1 LKHKIIT
8 IDGPAGSGKAR
19 IASYIA
25 KKWKYYHLDSG
36 ILYRRLAYLILNN
49 KIKLSDKKQIEN
61 FLAKTNTISPR
72 NSIKLRTEKI
82 SKAASKIAIY
92 KKIRNYIN
100 IQQKNIIQK
109 ELKNRGCVI
118 DGRDIGSVVFK
129 KANIK
134 IFVIVNAKIRAK
146 RRYKQLIDIGEK
158 SIYAKILEEIKLRD
172 NKDKKRKNSPM
183 KVPYKAHI
191 IDNSESFSN
200 TIFQI
205 NKIIQ
210 KNS

>member
-1 LKHKIIT
+1 MKHKIIT

-36 ILYRRLAYLILNN
+36 ILYRRLAYLILKN

-92 KKIRNYIN
+92 IKIRNYIN
-100 IQQKNIIQK
+100 IQQKNIIKK

>member
-1 LKHKIIT
+1 MKHKIIT

-36 ILYRRLAYLILNN
+36 ILYRRLAYLILKN

>member
-1 LKHKIIT
+1 MKHKIIT

>member
-1 LKHKIIT
+1 MKHKIIT

-36 ILYRRLAYLILNN
+36 ILYRRLAYLILKNN
-49 KIKLSDKKQIEN
+49 IKLSDKKQIEN
-61 FLAKTNTISPR
+61 FLAKTNTISPQ

-92 KKIRNYIN
+92 IKIRKYIN

-183 KVPYKAHI
+183 RVPYKAHI

-200 TIFQI
+200 TIIQI

-210 KNS
+210 KNN

>member
-1 LKHKIIT
+1 MKHKIIT

-25 KKWKYYHLDSG
+25 KYWKYYHLDSG
-36 ILYRRLAYLILNN
+36 ILYRRLAYLILKN

-92 KKIRNYIN
+92 IKIRNYIN
-100 IQQKNIIQK
+100 IQQKNIIKK

-200 TIFQI
+200 TIIQI

-210 KNS
+210 KNN

>member
-1 LKHKIIT
+1 MKHKIIT

-36 ILYRRLAYLILNN
+36 ILYRRLAYLILKNN
-49 KIKLSDKKQIEN
+49 IKLSDKKQIGK

-92 KKIRNYIN
+92 IKIRKYIN
-100 IQQKNIIQK
+100 IQQKNIIKK

-183 KVPYKAHI
+183 RVPYKAHI

-200 TIFQI
+200 TIIQI

>member
-1 LKHKIIT
+1 MKHKIIT

-19 IASYIA
+19 IANYIA

-36 ILYRRLAYLILNN
+36 ILYRRLAYLVLKNN
-49 KIKLSDKKQIEN
+49 IKLSDKKQIEK

-92 KKIRNYIN
+92 IKIRNYIN
-100 IQQKNIIQK
+100 IQQKNIIKK

-183 KVPYKAHI
+183 RVPYKAHI

-200 TIFQI
+200 TIIQI

>member
-1 LKHKIIT
+1 MKHKIIT

-36 ILYRRLAYLILNN
+36 ILYRRLAYLVLKNN
-49 KIKLSDKKQIEN
+49 IKLSDKKQIEN
-61 FLAKTNTISPR
+61 FLAKTNTISPQ

-183 KVPYKAHI
+183 RVPYKAHI

-200 TIFQI
+200 TIIQI

>member
-1 LKHKIIT
+1 MKHKIIT

-36 ILYRRLAYLILNN
+36 ILYRRLAYLILKNN
-49 KIKLSDKKQIEN
+49 IKLSDKKQIEK

-92 KKIRNYIN
+92 IKIRNYIN

-134 IFVIVNAKIRAK
+134 ISVI
-146 RRYKQLIDIGEK
+146 
-158 SIYAKILEEIKLRD
+158 
-172 NKDKKRKNSPM
+172 
-183 KVPYKAHI
+183 
-191 IDNSESFSN
+191 
-200 TIFQI
+200 
-205 NKIIQ
+205 
-210 KNS
+210 

>member
-1 LKHKIIT
+1 MKHKIIT

-36 ILYRRLAYLILNN
+36 ILYRRLAYLILKNN
-49 KIKLSDKKQIEN
+49 IKLSDKKQIEN
-61 FLAKTNTISPR
+61 FLAKTNTISPQ

-183 KVPYKAHI
+183 RVPYQAHI

-200 TIFQI
+200 TIIQI

>member
-1 LKHKIIT
+1 MKHKIIT

-36 ILYRRLAYLILNN
+36 ILYRRLAYLVLKNN
-49 KIKLSDKKQIEN
+49 IKLSDKKQIEN
-61 FLAKTNTISPR
+61 FLAKTNTISPQ

-92 KKIRNYIN
+92 IKIRNYIN

-183 KVPYKAHI
+183 RVPYKAHI

-200 TIFQI
+200 TIIQI

>member
-1 LKHKIIT
+1 MKHKIIT

-36 ILYRRLAYLILNN
+36 ILYRRLAYLILKNN
-49 KIKLSDKKQIEN
+49 IKLSDKKQIEK

-100 IQQKNIIQK
+100 IQQKNIIKK

-183 KVPYKAHI
+183 RVPYKAHI

-200 TIFQI
+200 TIIQI

-210 KNS
+210 KNN

>member
-1 LKHKIIT
+1 MKHKIIT

-19 IASYIA
+19 IANYIA

-36 ILYRRLAYLILNN
+36 ILYRRLAYLVLKNN
-49 KIKLSDKKQIEN
+49 IKLSDKKQIEN
-61 FLAKTNTISPR
+61 FLAKTNTISPQ

-183 KVPYKAHI
+183 RVPYKAHI

-200 TIFQI
+200 TIIQI

>member
-1 LKHKIIT
+1 MKHKIIT

-36 ILYRRLAYLILNN
+36 ILYRRLAYLILKNN
-49 KIKLSDKKQIEN
+49 IKLSDKKQIEK

-92 KKIRNYIN
+92 IKIRNYIN
-100 IQQKNIIQK
+100 IQQKNIIKK

-183 KVPYKAHI
+183 RVPYKAHI

-200 TIFQI
+200 TIIQI